1 MNIREVSLSIE
12 SDPSIQVRTPKQLAR
27 DADALETALADMT
40 TRFFDDLFN
49 GTIGR
54 RHNTYEH
61 RSRILRQM
69 AAELAGSRSQ
79 ALRSGT

>member
-1 MNIREVSLSIE
+1 MDIRDVSLSIE
-12 SDPSIQVRTPKQLAR
+12 SDPSIQVRTSKQLAC
-27 DADALETALADMT
+27 DAVALETALADMK
-40 TRFFDDLFN
+40 TRFSDDLSN

-69 AAELAGSRSQ
+69 AAELADSRSQ
-79 ALRSGT
+79 ALRSGI